1 MTWDLRRIIVDENVD
16 LPLDWGSLS
25 PSGRVFVE
33 IGFGNGEFLEYLAQ
47 TFPEVL
53 IVGIEVS
60 QWCVAKGARRALA
73 AGLGNVRIMHGD
85 ARFLLRHCFSP
96 ESVERVYM
104 NFPCPWPK
112 TRHASRRVTV
122 PHFADLLSYLIV
134 RGGSFE
140 LATDVDWYAEEAAE
154 TISAPG
160 VFQADPIEV
169 DPKRPYITKYE
180 RKWRAMG
187 KSTWHLVLHKT
198 GKYNDPIME
207 DNDWQMEME
216 CESLMKLED
225 VLLKIKDAEGK
236 GVGGRG
242 HWVFRETFVSDSG
255 VGLVLVITTDDGF
268 EQHFYLK
275 VIPGRNGFKIKVDSV
290 GHPYRTPAMRAA
302 LHYALAASG
311 AKEES
316 MI

>member
-1 MTWDLRRIIVDENVD
+1 MTWDLGKVIVEENVD
-16 LPLDWGSLS
+16 LPLNWISLS

-33 IGFGNGEFLEYLAQ
+33 IGFGNGEFLEYLAK
-47 TFPEVL
+47 TYPEVL

-60 QWCVAKGARRALA
+60 QWCAAKGARRALA

-122 PHFADLLSYLIV
+122 PYFADLLAYLIAP
-134 RGGSFE
+134 GGYFE
-140 LATDVDWYAEEAAE
+140 LATDVDWYASEAAE
-154 TISAPG
+154 TISTSG
-160 VFQADPIEV
+160 VFEADPIEV
-169 DPKRPYITKYE
+169 DPKRPYLTKYE
-180 RKWRAMG
+180 RKWRTMG
-187 KSTWHLVLHKT
+187 KSTWLLVLHKKDSCVDMT
-198 GKYNDPIME
+198 TE
-207 DNDWQMEME
+207 DNGWQMEME
-216 CESLMKLED
+216 CESVMKLED

-236 GVGGRG
+236 GIGGRG

-255 VGLVLVITTDDGF
+255 VGLVLVITTDDCF

-275 VIPGRNGFKIKVDSV
+275 IIPGRTGFRIKVDSV

-302 LHYALAASG
+302 LHHAFAV
-311 AKEES
+311 AKG
-316 MI
+316 